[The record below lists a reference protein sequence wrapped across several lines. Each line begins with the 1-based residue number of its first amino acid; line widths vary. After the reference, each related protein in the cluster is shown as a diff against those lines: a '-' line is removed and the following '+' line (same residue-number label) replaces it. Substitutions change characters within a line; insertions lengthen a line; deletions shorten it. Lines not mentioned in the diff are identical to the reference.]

1 MNIHSLGGSHMLEN
15 WIEELKHAPSTLKT
29 VPVRARK
36 KARWVRQ
43 RSQTRLFTAQTPALQ
58 SVEQWLASTPDNIP
72 VLSKVADV
80 AEKATHQRLAEWT
93 KVCLEDYS
101 TLNAKTVIQS
111 LEGLELGE
119 LLRIQ
124 HMEQTT
130 KSRKTVLA
138 AIDRALTSWLNAPVH
153 TTAA

>member
-1 MNIHSLGGSHMLEN
+1 MIQN
-15 WIEELKHAPSTLKT
+15 WIEDLKQAPTTLRT

-36 KARWVRQ
+36 RARWVRQ
-43 RSQTRLFTAQTPALQ
+43 KSQTRLFSAQTQALET
-58 SVEQWLASTPDNIP
+58 VEQWLASAPDNIP

-80 AEKATHQRLAEWT
+80 AEKATQQRLAEWT

-111 LEGLELGE
+111 IAGLSLGD

-124 HMEQTT
+124 YMEQNT

-138 AIDRALTSWLNAPVH
+138 AIDRGLNTWLNTSTVANH
-153 TTAA
+153 A

>member
-1 MNIHSLGGSHMLEN
+1 MNIYSLGGSHMLQN
-15 WIEELKHAPSTLKT
+15 WIEDLKQAPSTLRT

-36 KARWVRQ
+36 RARWVRQ
-43 RSQTRLFTAQTPALQ
+43 QSQTRLFSAQTQALET
-58 SVEQWLASTPDNIP
+58 VEQWLANAPDNIP

-80 AEKATHQRLAEWT
+80 AEKAAHQRLAEWT

-111 LEGLELGE
+111 LNGLGLGE

-124 HMEQTT
+124 YMEQNT

-138 AIDRALTSWLNAPVH
+138 AIDRALNTWLNA
-153 TTAA
+153 TTVAAEA